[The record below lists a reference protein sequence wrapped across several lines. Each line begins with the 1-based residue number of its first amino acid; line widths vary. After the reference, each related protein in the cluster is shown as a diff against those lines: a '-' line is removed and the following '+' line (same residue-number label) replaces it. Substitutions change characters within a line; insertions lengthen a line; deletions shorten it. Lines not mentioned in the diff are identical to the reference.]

1 MSDALYDAQQAA
13 HRDAIL
19 QVVDGKKPIDAKLL
33 SLSDWL
39 NPILVKETRQALK
52 SRQFLATFGLT
63 LLAVLIWTIVSISV
77 SIPGIY
83 YLPGGGT
90 LLGGYFTIL
99 MVPVCAVVRCR
110 PFDRWLRTRR
120 WHT

>member
-83 YLPGGGT
+83 YLR
-90 LLGGYFTIL
+90 
-99 MVPVCAVVRCR
+99 VEVRFSAAIS
-110 PFDRWLRTRR
+110 PS
-120 WHT
+120 